1 MSLDAR
7 PPARS
12 PPPTVPR
19 TGALSSRSIAR
30 PSRCGIGILRRKA
43 FAQECPE
50 IAVRLI
56 DYPVTNEIRASTSVG
71 RLEHF
76 ARAVE
81 VGEERIDL

>member
-1 MSLDAR
+1 
-7 PPARS
+7 
-12 PPPTVPR
+12 
-19 TGALSSRSIAR
+19 
-30 PSRCGIGILRRKA
+30 LRRNA